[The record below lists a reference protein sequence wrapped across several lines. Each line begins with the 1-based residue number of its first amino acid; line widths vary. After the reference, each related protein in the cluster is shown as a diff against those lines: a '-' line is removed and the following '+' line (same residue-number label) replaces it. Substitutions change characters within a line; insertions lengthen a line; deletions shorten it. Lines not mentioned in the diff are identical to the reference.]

1 MSPPDAYLTTSVVWV
16 FAEPEQLEGGQL
28 RLDGARGR
36 HLARVLRVRP
46 GERGVAVCQGLA
58 HRFTI
63 TGVEGDRV
71 TARIDEVAPASGE
84 PGRPLVLLQALLPQA
99 DFDAVL
105 EAATQVGVTHFYPVR
120 AARSI
125 GRGGPERL
133 ARWRAILESAAEQ
146 SHRGAVPS
154 IVGPLGLEDALGAV
168 QGLRLLVLDPAA
180 GASLPRPSPPD
191 PVAIAVGPEGGW
203 APDELAAMTAAGGSR
218 VTLGPRILR
227 ARLAGVV
234 AAAILSS
241 K

>member
-1 MSPPDAYLTTSVVWV
+1 MVWV
-16 FAEPEQLEGGQL
+16 FAEPAQLEGGQL

-36 HLARVLRVRP
+36 HLARVQRVRP

-63 TGVEGDRV
+63 TAVEGDRV
-71 TARIDEVAPASGE
+71 TARVDEVGPAGGE
-84 PGRPLVLLQALLPQA
+84 PFRPVVLLQALLPHA
-99 DFDAVL
+99 DFDAAL
-105 EAATQVGVTHFYPVR
+105 EAATQVGVTHFFPVR
-120 AARSI
+120 AARSV

-154 IVGPLGLEDALGAV
+154 IVGPLGLAEALGAIR
-168 QGLRLLVLDPAA
+168 GLRLLVLDPAA
-180 GASLPRPSPPD
+180 GAPLPRPSTQD

-203 APDELAAMTAAGGSR
+203 APDELDAMIAAGASR

-234 AAAILSS
+234 AAAILSQ
-241 K
+241 